1 MLVHPEESTMSQL
14 LSRSGNMP
22 THFPEKTLNLRP
34 GSGSLNF
41 CGVSAILGC
50 CMCGIVVSWN

>member
-41 CGVSAILGC
+41 DREKVLLK
-50 CMCGIVVSWN
+50 IVVRRGTG